1 MRAVAR
7 SLPNSY
13 TFLNKQELNT
23 LSELC
28 AIDIKDCEIE
38 VFRSFIARQDE
49 SQLDTLIDVLDVI
62 DKDIFPDVYNLYQI
76 LMTIP
81 QMLCK
86 VERMFSSVK
95 RIKTRLR
102 SQMTTVRLNNLA
114 LLSIEKDI
122 TDSLCYN
129 DVIEHFKRMKH
140 RRFLL

>member
-62 DKDIFPDVYNLYQI
+62 DKDIFPDVYNLNI
-76 LMTIP
+76 
-81 QMLCK
+81 
-86 VERMFSSVK
+86 
-95 RIKTRLR
+95 
-102 SQMTTVRLNNLA
+102 
-114 LLSIEKDI
+114 
-122 TDSLCYN
+122 
-129 DVIEHFKRMKH
+129 
-140 RRFLL
+140 RFL

>member
-1 MRAVAR
+1 M
-7 SLPNSY
+7 Y
-13 TFLNKQELNT
+13 
-23 LSELC
+23 
-28 AIDIKDCEIE
+28 AIDIKDCEID
-38 VFRSFIARQDE
+38 VFRSFIARQNE

-62 DKDIFPDVYNLYQI
+62 DKYIFPDVYNLYQI

-86 VERMFSSVK
+86 VEGMFSSVK
-95 RIKTRLR
+95 RIKARLS

-114 LLSIEKDI
+114 FLSTEKDI